1 MIDDGGCIPSRQL
14 IQAFSYVSAVS
25 PPSASSLKIY
35 SYALDNVPYKPY
47 YCVIVG
53 HAQKV
58 LRRGKNREE
67 KAARYIDRARVH
79 VQRRLSM
86 CSALVQRLAD
96 LPYLYSYTCHICP

>member
-25 PPSASSLKIY
+25 PPSASRYIPTLLITCLINRITASFL
-35 SYALDNVPYKPY
+35 
-47 YCVIVG
+47 IVG

>member
-25 PPSASSLKIY
+25 PPSASRYIPTLLITC
-35 SYALDNVPYKPY
+35 LIYKPY

-58 LRRGKNREE
+58 LRRGKIER
-67 KAARYIDRARVH
+67 KKRPDISIVLGFTFRDAYLCVAR
-79 VQRRLSM
+79 
-86 CSALVQRLAD
+86 
-96 LPYLYSYTCHICP
+96 